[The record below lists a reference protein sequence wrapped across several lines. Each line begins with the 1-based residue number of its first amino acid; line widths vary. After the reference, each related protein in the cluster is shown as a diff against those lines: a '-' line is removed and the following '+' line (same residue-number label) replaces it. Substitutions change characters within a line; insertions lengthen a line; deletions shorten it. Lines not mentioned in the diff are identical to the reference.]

1 MDLLVFALLLLVL
14 LCVLLGAGLWISMS
28 LAAVGYVAM
37 AHVHPSPGLFLA
49 SAYWESTGSWT
60 LAALPMFVWMGEILF
75 RTRLS
80 EELFNGLSPWVR
92 WLPGRLLHVNI
103 LACGIFGS
111 VSGSSAAT
119 CATVSKIALPEL
131 KRRGY
136 DERVAVGSLATSGT
150 LGILIP
156 PSIIMV
162 VYAVAAEVSIVRVF
176 IAGCLPGLIVMALFS
191 AYIAV
196 WALLNPSKQPV
207 REPAMPFM
215 EKLRQSAQLIPC
227 AILIIVVIGTMFV
240 GWATATEAAA
250 FGVLG
255 SLLMA
260 LGRRVGYGVLALGL
274 ALGVSGM
281 IAWHQ
286 ALAFVFFA
294 VLGIAAGERILTW
307 RNFIESITGATRL
320 SCMIMFILAGAAF
333 LTKAMALTGIPAAL
347 AQGVAALNLGP
358 YGLIAILTIVYVLL
372 GTALD
377 GVSMIVL
384 TTSIVIPLVQ
394 HAGFDLVWFGIFI
407 VLLVEIAEITPP
419 VGFNLFVM
427 QTMTGMEQTEVAK
440 ASLPFF
446 LMLVVT
452 VVLITLFPATLVTGL
467 PEWLLAR

>member
-1 MDLLVFALLLLVL
+1 MELLTFALLLLVL
-14 LCVLLGAGLWISMS
+14 LCLLLGAGLWIAMS

-37 AHVHPSPGLFLA
+37 VAVHPSPGLFLA
-49 SAYWESTGSWT
+49 SAVWESSGSWT

-75 RTRLS
+75 RTKLS
-80 EELFNGLSPWVR
+80 EELFNGLAPWVR
-92 WLPGRLLHVNI
+92 RIPGRLLHVNI

-136 DERVAVGSLATSGT
+136 DERVAIGALATAGT
-150 LGILIP
+150 LGIMIP

-176 IAGCLPGLIVMALFS
+176 IAGCLPGLIVMLLFS

-196 WALLNPSKQPV
+196 WALLNPAKQPPL
-207 REPAMPFM
+207 EPRTSLG
-215 EKLRQSAQLIPC
+215 EKLRLSAQLIPC
-227 AILIIVVIGTMFV
+227 GLLIVATIGSMFV
-240 GWATATEAAA
+240 GWATATEAAG

-255 SLLMA
+255 SLI
-260 LGRRVGYGVLALGL
+260 LAAVTRTL
-274 ALGVSGM
+274 S
-281 IAWHQ
+281 WES
-286 ALAFVFFA
+286 FV
-294 VLGIAAGERILTW
+294 
-307 RNFIESITGATRL
+307 ESLKGATRL

-333 LTKAMALTGIPAAL
+333 LTKAMALTGIPSAL
-347 AQGVAALNLGP
+347 AEGVAHLNLGP
-358 YGLIAILTIVYVLL
+358 FGIIAILTVVYVVL

-384 TTSIVIPLVQ
+384 TTSIVVPMVQ
-394 HAGFDLVWFGIFI
+394 AAGFDLVWFGIFI

-427 QTMTGMEQTEVAK
+427 QTMTGREQGEVAL

-446 LMLVVT
+446 LMLVLT
-452 VVLITLFPATLVTGL
+452 VVLITLFPVTLVTGL

>member
-1 MDLLVFALLLLVL
+1 MDLLTFALLLLVL
-14 LCVLLGAGLWISMS
+14 LCLLLGAGLWISMS
-28 LAAVGYVAM
+28 LAAVGWVAM
-37 AHVHPSPGLFLA
+37 TFVHPQPGLFLA
-49 SAYWESTGSWT
+49 SAFWESTGSWT

-75 RTRLS
+75 RTKLS
-80 EELFNGLSPWVR
+80 EELFNGLAPWVR
-92 WLPGRLLHVNI
+92 RIPGGLLHVNI

-136 DERVAVGSLATSGT
+136 DEDVAVGSLATSGT

-162 VYAVAAEVSIVRVF
+162 VYAVAAEVSIIRVF
-176 IAGCLPGLIVMALFS
+176 IAGCLPGLLVMLLFS
-191 AYIAV
+191 GYIVV
-196 WALLNPSKQPV
+196 WALLNPDKQPPQDA
-207 REPAMPFM
+207 RMSFAAKM
-215 EKLRQSAQLIPC
+215 RQSAQLIPC
-227 AILIIVVIGTMFV
+227 AILIVGVIGTMFV

-255 SLLMA
+255 SLI
-260 LGRRVGYGVLALGL
+260 LA
-274 ALGVSGM
+274 
-281 IAWHQ
+281 
-286 ALAFVFFA
+286 A
-294 VLGIAAGERILTW
+294 VTGSLSWG
-307 RNFIESITGATRL
+307 NFMDSLKGATRL
-320 SCMIMFILAGAAF
+320 SCMIMFILAGASF

-347 AQGVAALNLGP
+347 AEGVAALHLGP
-358 YGLIAILTIVYVLL
+358 YGLIAVLTVVYVIL

-394 HAGFDLVWFGIFI
+394 QAGFDLVWFGIFI

-427 QTMTGMEQTEVAK
+427 QTMTGKEQTEVAR

-452 VVLITLFPATLVTGL
+452 VVLCTLFPVTLVTVIA
-467 PEWLLAR
+467 PTDSPT

>member
-1 MDLLVFALLLLVL
+1 MALLELALFLLVM
-14 LCVLLGAGLWISMS
+14 LCLLLGAGLWISMS
-28 LAAVGYVAM
+28 LATVGFIAM
-37 AHVHPSPGLFLA
+37 TFVHPSPGLFLA
-49 SAYWESTGSWT
+49 SAFWEATGSWT

-75 RTRLS
+75 RTKLS
-80 EELFNGLSPWVR
+80 EELFNGLAPWVR
-92 WLPGRLLHVNI
+92 RIPGGLLHVNI

-136 DERVAVGSLATSGT
+136 DESVAVGSLATSGT

-176 IAGCLPGLIVMALFS
+176 IAGCLPGLIVMLLFS

-196 WALLNPSKQPV
+196 WAKLNPDKQPPRDARMSWV
-207 REPAMPFM
+207 AKF
-215 EKLRQSAQLIPC
+215 RQSAQLIPC
-227 AILIIVVIGTMFV
+227 ALLIIGVIGTMFV

-255 SLLMA
+255 SLI
-260 LGRRVGYGVLALGL
+260 LA
-274 ALGVSGM
+274 
-281 IAWHQ
+281 
-286 ALAFVFFA
+286 A
-294 VLGIAAGERILTW
+294 VTGTLTW
-307 RNFIESITGATRL
+307 QSFVESLKGATRL

-358 YGLIAILTIVYVLL
+358 YGLIAILTVVYVIL

-394 HAGFDLVWFGIFI
+394 QAGFDLVWFGIFI

-427 QTMTGMEQTEVAK
+427 QTMTGMEQTAVAR

-452 VVLITLFPATLVTGL
+452 VVLITLFPVTLVTGL

>member
-1 MDLLVFALLLLVL
+1 MELLSFALLLLIL
-14 LCVLLGAGLWISMS
+14 LCVLLGTGLWIPMS
-28 LAAVGYVAM
+28 LAAVGYIAM
-37 AHVHPSPGLFLA
+37 MAVHPQPGLFLA
-49 SAYWESTGSWT
+49 SSMWESTGSWT

-75 RTRLS
+75 RTKLS

-131 KRRGY
+131 RRRGY
-136 DERVAVGSLATSGT
+136 DEGVAIGSLATAGT
-150 LGILIP
+150 LGIMIP

-176 IAGCLPGLIVMALFS
+176 IAGMIPGILVMVLFS
-191 AYIAV
+191 AYIAI
-196 WALLNPSKQPV
+196 WAVLNPDKQPAK
-207 REPAMPFM
+207 EPALSFQ
-215 EKLRQSAQLIPC
+215 EKMRASAQLIPC
-227 AILIIVVIGTMFV
+227 AILIIAVIGTMFI
-240 GWATATEAAA
+240 GWATATEAAG

-255 SLLMA
+255 SLI
-260 LGRRVGYGVLALGL
+260 LA
-274 ALGVSGM
+274 
-281 IAWHQ
+281 
-286 ALAFVFFA
+286 A
-294 VLGIAAGERILTW
+294 VTRTLTW
-307 RNFIESITGATRL
+307 KSFKESLMGATRL

-333 LTKAMALTGIPAAL
+333 LTKAMALTGIPSAL
-347 AQGVAALNLGP
+347 ASGVEALNLGP
-358 YGLIAILTIVYVLL
+358 LGIIAILTVVYLIL

-384 TTSIVIPLVQ
+384 TTSIVVPMVQ
-394 HAGFDLVWFGIFI
+394 TAGFDLVWFGIFI

-419 VGFNLFVM
+419 LGFNLFVM
-427 QTMTGMEQTEVAK
+427 QTMTGKEQTEVAW

-446 LMLVVT
+446 LMLVLT
-452 VVLITLFPATLVTGL
+452 VVLITLFPVTLVTGL

>member
-1 MDLLVFALLLLVL
+1 MLLLVL
-14 LCVLLGAGLWISMS
+14 LCFFLGAGLWISMS
-28 LAAVGYVAM
+28 LAAVGFVAM
-37 AHVHPSPGLFLA
+37 TAVHPSPGLFLA
-49 SAYWESTGSWT
+49 SAMWESSGSWT

-75 RTRLS
+75 RTKLS
-80 EELFNGLSPWVR
+80 EELFNGLAPWVR

-131 KRRGY
+131 RRRGY
-136 DERVAVGSLATSGT
+136 DEGVAIGSLATAGT

-162 VYAVAAEVSIVRVF
+162 VYAVAAQVSIVRVF
-176 IAGCLPGLIVMALFS
+176 IAGCLPGLLVMVLFS
-191 AYIAV
+191 AYIVV
-196 WALLNPSKQPV
+196 WALLNPSKQPKA
-207 REPAMPFM
+207 EPRLNFS
-215 EKLRQSAQLIPC
+215 EKLRVSVQLIPC
-227 AILIIVVIGTMFV
+227 ALLIIATIGSMFV
-240 GWATATEAAA
+240 NVATATEAAG

-255 SLLMA
+255 SL
-260 LGRRVGYGVLALGL
+260 VLA
-274 ALGVSGM
+274 
-281 IAWHQ
+281 
-286 ALAFVFFA
+286 A
-294 VLGIAAGERILTW
+294 VTRTLTW
-307 RNFIESITGATRL
+307 ESFYESLKGATRL

-347 AQGVAALNLGP
+347 AEGVRALNLGP
-358 YGLIAILTIVYVLL
+358 YGIIAILTLVYVVL

-384 TTSIVIPLVQ
+384 TTSIVVPMIQ
-394 HAGFDLVWFGIFI
+394 AAGFDLVWFGIFI

-427 QTMTGMEQTEVAK
+427 QTMTGREQGEVAM

-446 LMLVVT
+446 MMLVVT
-452 VVLITLFPATLVTGL
+452 VVLITLFPVTLVTGL
-467 PEWLLAR
+467 PEYLLAR

>member
-1 MDLLVFALLLLVL
+1 MDLLTFALLLLVL
-14 LCVLLGAGLWISMS
+14 LCLLLGAGLWISMS

-37 AHVHPSPGLFLA
+37 TFVHPSPGLFLA
-49 SAYWESTGSWT
+49 SAFWESTGSWT

-75 RTRLS
+75 RTKLS

-92 WLPGRLLHVNI
+92 RIPGGLLHVNI

-131 KRRGY
+131 KKRGY
-136 DERVAVGSLATSGT
+136 SESVAIGSLATSGT

-162 VYAVAAEVSIVRVF
+162 VYAVAAEVSIIRVF
-176 IAGCLPGLIVMALFS
+176 IAGCLPGLLVMLLFS
-191 AYIAV
+191 AYIAI
-196 WALLNPSKQPV
+196 WAKLNPDKQPPP
-207 REPAMPFM
+207 EPRLSFG
-215 EKLRQSAQLIPC
+215 EKMRASAQLIPC
-227 AILIIVVIGTMFV
+227 ALLIIATIGSMFV

-255 SLLMA
+255 SLILA
-260 LGRRVGYGVLALGL
+260 AVTGVL
-274 ALGVSGM
+274 
-281 IAWHQ
+281 
-286 ALAFVFFA
+286 
-294 VLGIAAGERILTW
+294 TW
-307 RNFIESITGATRL
+307 QSFLDSLRGATRL

-347 AQGVAALNLGP
+347 AQGAASLNLGP
-358 YGLIAILTIVYVLL
+358 YGLIAILTVVYVLL

-427 QTMTGMEQTEVAK
+427 QTMTGKEQTEVAM

-446 LMLVVT
+446 LMLVLT
-452 VVLITLFPATLVTGL
+452 VVLCTLFPVTLVTGL
-467 PEWLLAR
+467 PDWLLSR

>member
-1 MDLLVFALLLLVL
+1 MDLLTFALLLLVV
-14 LCVLLGAGLWISMS
+14 LCLLLGAGLWISMS
-28 LAAVGYVAM
+28 LAAVGYIAM
-37 AHVHPSPGLFLA
+37 AAAHPSPGLFLA
-49 SAYWESTGSWT
+49 SSFWEATGSWT

-80 EELFNGLSPWVR
+80 EELFNGLAPWVR
-92 WLPGRLLHVNI
+92 RIPGGLLHVNI

-131 KRRGY
+131 KKRGY
-136 DERVAVGSLATSGT
+136 DEDVAIGSLATSGT

-176 IAGCLPGLIVMALFS
+176 IAGCLPGLIVMLLFS
-191 AYIAV
+191 AYIV
-196 WALLNPSKQPV
+196 IWALMNPKKQPAP
-207 REPAMPFM
+207 EPRLAFA
-215 EKLRQSAQLIPC
+215 EKLRRSSRLIPC
-227 AILIIVVIGTMFV
+227 AVLIVAVIGTMFV

-255 SLLMA
+255 ALLMA
-260 LGRRVGYGVLALGL
+260 AGRWTGAGLLVVAAIAWIVGFLPSGQFWPIAFFALLGL
-274 ALGVSGM
+274 T
-281 IAWHQ
+281 
-286 ALAFVFFA
+286 
-294 VLGIAAGERILTW
+294 AGERVLTW
-307 RNFIESITGATRL
+307 QSFLDSVKGATRL

-347 AQGVAALNLGP
+347 AEGVAHLNLGP
-358 YGLIAILTIVYVLL
+358 YGLIAILTLVYVVL

-384 TTSIVIPLVQ
+384 TTSIVLPLVQ
-394 HAGFDLVWFGIFI
+394 QAGFDLVWFGIFI

-427 QTMTGMEQTEVAK
+427 QTMTGKDQLEVAK

-452 VVLITLFPATLVTGL
+452 VVLITLFPVTLVTGI
-467 PEWLLAR
+467 PDLLLSR

>member
-1 MDLLVFALLLLVL
+1 VELLSFALLLLIL
-14 LCVLLGAGLWISMS
+14 LCVLLGMGLWIPMS
-28 LAAVGYVAM
+28 LAVVGYIAM
-37 AHVHPSPGLFLA
+37 MAVHPQPGLFLA
-49 SAYWESTGSWT
+49 SSMWESTGSWT

-75 RTRLS
+75 RTKLS

-131 KRRGY
+131 RRRGY
-136 DERVAVGSLATSGT
+136 DEGVAIGSLATAGT
-150 LGILIP
+150 LGIMIP

-176 IAGCLPGLIVMALFS
+176 IAGMIPGILVMVLFS
-191 AYIAV
+191 AYIAI
-196 WALLNPSKQPV
+196 WAMLNPDKQPAK
-207 REPAMPFM
+207 EPALSFR
-215 EKLRQSAQLIPC
+215 EKMRASAQLIPC
-227 AILIIVVIGTMFV
+227 TILIIAVIGTMFI

-255 SLLMA
+255 SLI
-260 LGRRVGYGVLALGL
+260 LA
-274 ALGVSGM
+274 
-281 IAWHQ
+281 
-286 ALAFVFFA
+286 A
-294 VLGIAAGERILTW
+294 VTRTLTW
-307 RNFIESITGATRL
+307 QSFKESLMGATRL

-333 LTKAMALTGIPAAL
+333 LTKAMALTGIPSAL
-347 AQGVAALNLGP
+347 AAGVEALNLGP
-358 YGLIAILTIVYVLL
+358 LGIIAILTVVYLIL

-384 TTSIVIPLVQ
+384 TTSIVVPMVQ
-394 HAGFDLVWFGIFI
+394 TAGFDLVWFGIFI

-419 VGFNLFVM
+419 LGFNLFVM
-427 QTMTGMEQTEVAK
+427 QTMTGKEQTEVAW

-446 LMLVVT
+446 LMLVLT
-452 VVLITLFPATLVTGL
+452 VVLITLFPVTLVTGL

>member
-1 MDLLVFALLLLVL
+1 MELLSFALLLLIL
-14 LCVLLGAGLWISMS
+14 LCVLLGTGLWIPMS
-28 LAAVGYVAM
+28 LAAVGYIAM
-37 AHVHPSPGLFLA
+37 MAVHPQPGLFLA
-49 SAYWESTGSWT
+49 SSMWESTGSWT

-75 RTRLS
+75 RTKLS

-131 KRRGY
+131 RRRGY
-136 DERVAVGSLATSGT
+136 DEGVAIGSLATAGT
-150 LGILIP
+150 LGIMIP

-176 IAGCLPGLIVMALFS
+176 IAGMIPGILVMVLFS
-191 AYIAV
+191 AYIAI
-196 WALLNPSKQPV
+196 WAVLNPDKQPAK
-207 REPAMPFM
+207 EPALSFR
-215 EKLRQSAQLIPC
+215 EKMRASAQLIPC
-227 AILIIVVIGTMFV
+227 AILIIAVIGTMFI
-240 GWATATEAAA
+240 GWATATEAAG

-255 SLLMA
+255 SLI
-260 LGRRVGYGVLALGL
+260 LA
-274 ALGVSGM
+274 
-281 IAWHQ
+281 
-286 ALAFVFFA
+286 A
-294 VLGIAAGERILTW
+294 VTRTLTW
-307 RNFIESITGATRL
+307 QSFKESLMGATRL

-333 LTKAMALTGIPAAL
+333 LTKAMALTGIPSAL
-347 AQGVAALNLGP
+347 ASGVEALNLGP
-358 YGLIAILTIVYVLL
+358 LGIIAILTVVYLIL

-384 TTSIVIPLVQ
+384 TTSIVVPMVQ
-394 HAGFDLVWFGIFI
+394 TAGFDLVWFGIFI

-419 VGFNLFVM
+419 LGFNLFVM
-427 QTMTGMEQTEVAK
+427 QTMTGKEQTEVAW

-446 LMLVVT
+446 LMLVLT
-452 VVLITLFPATLVTGL
+452 VVLITLFPVTLVTGL

>member
-1 MDLLVFALLLLVL
+1 VDLLTFALLLLVL
-14 LCVLLGAGLWISMS
+14 LCLLLGTGLWIAMS

-37 AHVHPSPGLFLA
+37 AMVHPSPGLFLA
-49 SAYWESTGSWT
+49 SAFWESTGSWT

-75 RTRLS
+75 RTKLS
-80 EELFNGLSPWVR
+80 EELFNGLAPWVR
-92 WLPGRLLHVNI
+92 RIPGGLLHVNI

-136 DERVAVGSLATSGT
+136 DEDIAIGSLATSGT

-162 VYAVAAEVSIVRVF
+162 VYAVAAEVSIIRVF
-176 IAGCLPGLIVMALFS
+176 IAGCLPGLIVMLLFS
-191 AYIAV
+191 AYIVV
-196 WALLNPSKQPV
+196 WALLNPKKQPA
-207 REPAMPFM
+207 REPRISFAA
-215 EKLRQSAQLIPC
+215 KLRASAQLIPC
-227 AILIIVVIGTMFV
+227 VLLIIGTIGTMFV

-255 SLLMA
+255 SLI
-260 LGRRVGYGVLALGL
+260 LA
-274 ALGVSGM
+274 
-281 IAWHQ
+281 
-286 ALAFVFFA
+286 A
-294 VLGIAAGERILTW
+294 VTGSLNW
-307 RNFIESITGATRL
+307 RNFTDSLKGATRL

-347 AQGVAALNLGP
+347 AQGAAAMELGP
-358 YGLIAILTIVYVLL
+358 YGLIAVLTVVYVLL

-384 TTSIVIPLVQ
+384 TTSIVIPMVQ
-394 HAGFDLVWFGIFI
+394 QAGFDLVWFGIFI

-427 QTMTGMEQTEVAK
+427 QTMTGKEQTEVAM

-446 LMLVVT
+446 LMLVLT
-452 VVLITLFPATLVTGL
+452 VVLCTLFPVTLVTGL
-467 PEWLLAR
+467 PDYLLAR

>member
-1 MDLLVFALLLLVL
+1 MDLLTLALLLLVL
-14 LCVLLGAGLWISMS
+14 LCLLLGAGLWIAMA
-28 LAAVGYVAM
+28 LATVGFVAM
-37 AHVHPSPGLFLA
+37 TMVHPSPGLFLA
-49 SAYWESTGSWT
+49 SAFWEATGSWT

-75 RTRLS
+75 RTKLS
-80 EELFNGLSPWVR
+80 EELFNGLAPWVR
-92 WLPGRLLHVNI
+92 RIPGRLLHVNI

-136 DERVAVGSLATSGT
+136 DENLAIGSLATSGT

-176 IAGCLPGLIVMALFS
+176 IAGCLPGLIVMLLFS
-191 AYIAV
+191 AYIIV
-196 WALLNPSKQPV
+196 WALLNPDKQPPP
-207 REPAMPFM
+207 EPRLTLG

-227 AILIIVVIGTMFV
+227 AILIIAVIGTMFI

-255 SLLMA
+255 SLI
-260 LGRRVGYGVLALGL
+260 LA
-274 ALGVSGM
+274 
-281 IAWHQ
+281 
-286 ALAFVFFA
+286 A
-294 VLGIAAGERILTW
+294 VTGSLTW
-307 RNFIESITGATRL
+307 TNFLDSLKGATRL

-347 AQGVAALNLGP
+347 ATGVAALNLGP
-358 YGLIAILTIVYVLL
+358 YGLIAILTVVYVIL

-394 HAGFDLVWFGIFI
+394 QAGFDLVWFGIFI

-427 QTMTGMEQTEVAK
+427 QTMTGKEQTEVAK

-452 VVLITLFPATLVTGL
+452 VVLCTLFPKTLVTGL
-467 PEWLLAR
+467 PDWLLSR